1 MDENFCPTCFYS
13 GHDNTVQTIHKPG
26 EICPKLLTIKAEE
39 LWSLVKSQKSKEIT
53 PDIP

>member
-26 EICPKLLTIKAEE
+26 EICPKLLTIQ
-39 LWSLVKSQKSKEIT
+39 LQDIVDTVSKSVRKKK
-53 PDIP
+53 

>member
-26 EICPKLLTIKAEE
+26 EICPKLLTIQAQDIVDTV
-39 LWSLVKSQKSKEIT
+39 SKSVRKKK
-53 PDIP
+53 